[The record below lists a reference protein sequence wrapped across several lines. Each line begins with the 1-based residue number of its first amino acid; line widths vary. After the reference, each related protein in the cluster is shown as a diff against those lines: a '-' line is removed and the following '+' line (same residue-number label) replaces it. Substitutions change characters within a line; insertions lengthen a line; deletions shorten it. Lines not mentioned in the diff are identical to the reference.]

1 MKRIPMNREE
11 FHQTKTNYFI
21 NMKNFDNKF
30 VNDNIKL
37 IAGTDEAGRGPLAG
51 PVVAASVIFSP
62 DVYIEGV
69 NDSKQLSS
77 KKREMLFEEIIKN
90 SLSYGISVVSH
101 IKIDKINILNASLL
115 AMLNS
120 VKKLK
125 VKPDLIL
132 VDGNKSFRYD
142 GEIKTIVKGDSKS
155 FCIAAASII
164 AKVTRDRIMKRLSH
178 RFPEYNW
185 EQNKGYPTKQHIET
199 IKLIGASA
207 LHRKTFLKNI
217 LTDKSEAGLK
227 LQIVY

>member
-1 MKRIPMNREE
+1 
-11 FHQTKTNYFI
+11 
-21 NMKNFDNKF
+21 MKNFDNSF
-30 VNDNIKL
+30 LNDNIKL

-69 NDSKQLSS
+69 NDSKQLSAM
-77 KKREMLFEEIIKN
+77 KREILFEEIIKN
-90 SLSYGISVVSH
+90 SLAFGVSVVSH
-101 IKIDKINILNASLL
+101 EKIDEINILNASLL

-132 VDGNKSFRYD
+132 VDGNKSFCYD
-142 GEIKTIVKGDSKS
+142 VEIKTIVKGDSES
-155 FCIAAASII
+155 FCIAAASIL

-185 EQNKGYPTKQHIET
+185 E
-199 IKLIGASA
+199 
-207 LHRKTFLKNI
+207 
-217 LTDKSEAGLK
+217 
-227 LQIVY
+227 

>member
-1 MKRIPMNREE
+1 MKI
-11 FHQTKTNYFI
+11 
-21 NMKNFDNKF
+21 FDNSF
-30 VNDNIKL
+30 LDDNIKL

-62 DVYIEGV
+62 DVYIDGV
-69 NDSKQLSS
+69 NDSKQLSA

-142 GEIKTIVKGDSKS
+142 VEIKTIVK
-155 FCIAAASII
+155 
-164 AKVTRDRIMKRLSH
+164 
-178 RFPEYNW
+178 
-185 EQNKGYPTKQHIET
+185 
-199 IKLIGASA
+199 A
-207 LHRKTFLKNI
+207 LLRGSCPPGNVVCRTPL
-217 LTDKSEAGLK
+217 LAMSEC
-227 LQIVY
+227 VVR

>member
-1 MKRIPMNREE
+1 
-11 FHQTKTNYFI
+11 
-21 NMKNFDNKF
+21 MKNFDNSF
-30 VNDNIKL
+30 LNDNIKL

-51 PVVAASVIFSP
+51 PVVAAAVIFSP
-62 DVYIEGV
+62 DVYIDGV
-69 NDSKQLSS
+69 NDSKQLSA

-90 SLSYGISVVSH
+90 CLSYGISVVSH
-101 IKIDKINILNASLL
+101 KKIDEINILNASLL

-142 GEIKTIVKGDSKS
+142 VEIKTIVKGDSIS
-155 FCIAAASII
+155 FCIAAASIL
-164 AKVTRDRIMKRLSH
+164 AKVTRDRIMKRLSR

-199 IKLIGASA
+199 IKLIGASP

-227 LQIVY
+227 LQTVY